1 MESADVSL
9 INTPNRV
16 KDVSL
21 RAPLRTPVLNDL
33 NRSVNLP
40 PQSRNQH
47 SVLVNKEMHGKSVS
61 KSMQWKPDIDIMNYD
76 EIILK
81 TLAKI
86 NQMEK

>member
-1 MESADVSL
+1 VD
-9 INTPNRV
+9 
-16 KDVSL
+16 
-21 RAPLRTPVLNDL
+21 
-33 NRSVNLP
+33 
-40 PQSRNQH
+40 
-47 SVLVNKEMHGKSVS
+47 KEVHGKSVS